1 MRVTLFQG
9 ELTTCLPILLDRLKN
24 EITRLTTV
32 KALTKV
38 AGSPL
43 RIDLRPILGE
53 AIPMLGSFLRKNQR
67 ALKLSTLTLLDVL
80 VNSYHHSMS
89 PQLLNKVVRSN
100 GPVRLMIHT
109 NFNET

>member
-1 MRVTLFQG
+1 M
-9 ELTTCLPILLDRLKN
+9 
-24 EITRLTTV
+24 

-38 AGSPL
+38 AASPL

-80 VNSYHHSMS
+80 VNSYHNSMN
-89 PQLLNKVVRSN
+89 PQLLNKVLNFIIFVLIEEEKGPYFNNFFIRSCKN
-100 GPVRLMIHT
+100 CHCYLAKLI
-109 NFNET
+109 FILLS